1 MVYMESFK
9 LSLEDIGKNKEITN
23 KGILRIFENIA
34 THQSDE
40 AGYGVDDIEKKGLA
54 WLLLEW
60 KVKVFKR
67 ISYREEVRANT
78 WPRVFD
84 RFYSY
89 RDFELYNEKGELCV
103 IGTSKWLLY
112 NVTKG
117 RINRINDDIR
127 NSYITDTK
135 NVFGADDIE
144 KIDVPN
150 QYDSE
155 YEYSAM
161 RRDIDLNEHVH
172 NLFYLDL
179 AIEALPEEVFDSTE
193 LDNVRISYKNQ
204 IKLNDKVKCKYTC
217 DGEFHTVTIFSEDEK
232 EIHALIKL
240 H

>member
-1 MVYMESFK
+1 MGYKESFK

-23 KGILRIFENIA
+23 KAILRVFENIA

-40 AGYGVDDIEKKGLA
+40 SGYGVDDIEKKGLA

-60 KVKVFKR
+60 KIKVFKR
-67 ISYREEVRANT
+67 IPYGEEVRANT
-78 WPRVFD
+78 WPRTFE

-89 RDFELYNEKGELCV
+89 RDFEMYNEKGELCV

-117 RINRINDDIR
+117 RINRLSDDIK
-127 NSYITDTK
+127 NSYIIDKK
-135 NVFGADDIE
+135 NVFEIDQIETIDIPD
-144 KIDVPN
+144 K
-150 QYDSE
+150 YDRE
-155 YEYSAM
+155 YGYRAM

-179 AIEALPEEVFDSTE
+179 AIEALPEEVFNSME
-193 LDNVRISYKNQ
+193 LNNVRISYKKQ
-204 IKLNDKVKCKYTC
+204 IKLNDKIKCKYAY

-232 EIHALIKL
+232 EIHALIRL

>member
-1 MVYMESFK
+1 MVYEESFK
-9 LSLEDIGKNKEITN
+9 LSLEDIGKHKEITN
-23 KGILRIFENIA
+23 KGILRLFENIA

-40 AGYGVDDIEKKGLA
+40 VGYGVNDIEKKGLA

-60 KVKVFKR
+60 KIKVFKR
-67 ISYREEVRANT
+67 ISYGEKVCVNT
-78 WPRVFD
+78 WPRAFE

-89 RDFELYNEKGELCV
+89 RDFEMYSENGELCV

-112 NVTKG
+112 NVAKG
-117 RINRINDDIR
+117 RINRIDDDIK
-127 NSYITDTK
+127 NNYVIDTK
-135 NVFGADDIE
+135 NVFEADDIE

-179 AIEALPEEVFDSTE
+179 AIESLPEEIFHSTE
-193 LDNVRISYKNQ
+193 FDNVRISYKKE
-204 IKLNDKVKCKYTC
+204 IKLNDKVKCKYAC
-217 DGEFHTVTIFSEDEK
+217 SGESHTVTIFSEDEK
-232 EIHALIKL
+232 EIHALIRL
-240 H
+240 Y